1 MLKHVTLPLAVALLA
16 LALPIGGQAPVASAP
31 QARDGPTFRAES
43 ELVVMH
49 VSVRD
54 RAGRYVPGLGREAFT
69 VIDAGQPQT
78 LSMFSG
84 DEVPASVAFLIDN
97 SNSMLPHRERVAAA
111 AAAFA
116 SSSQPDD
123 EISILTFNE
132 DVRLA
137 FGPIRIGTVPPAV
150 LSAVMRGAITA
161 RGMSAVYDGI
171 LAGLRQV
178 ANGAH
183 TRQVLI
189 AVSDGEDNAS
199 TATLETVRRE
209 VRESDA
215 TIYSV
220 VLTDALMGQGKPR
233 LMRRLAD
240 ETGGEIFQPQRLGDI
255 PDVFAR
261 IARDIRSAYT
271 LAYTPT
277 TGAGIGG
284 APTRRTVRVYVRA
297 PDGRP
302 LRVRARDG
310 YFARAPEGPRP

>member
-1 MLKHVTLPLAVALLA
+1 MQTHVTLPLAVTLLA
-16 LALPIGGQAPVASAP
+16 FVSPAGDQARSASQAPADP
-31 QARDGPTFRAES
+31 IFRVES

-54 RAGRYVPGLGREAFT
+54 RRGRYVTGLGREAFT

-97 SNSMLPHRERVAAA
+97 SSSMQPHRERVAAA

-116 SSSQPDD
+116 ASSHTQD

-132 DVRLA
+132 DVRVA
-137 FGPIRIGTVPPAV
+137 FGPARIGAVSPAV
-150 LSAVMRGAITA
+150 LRAVMSSAITA
-161 RGMSAVYDGI
+161 RGMSAIYDGI

-178 ANGAH
+178 ADGAH

-189 AVSDGEDNAS
+189 VVSDGADNAS
-199 TATLETVRRE
+199 TATLDAVRRE

-220 VLTDALMGQGKPR
+220 VLTDTLARDGNPR

-240 ETGGEIFQPQRLGDI
+240 ETGGESFQPQRLDDI
-255 PDVFAR
+255 PEVLER

-271 LAYTPT
+271 LAYTPSAGVAS
-277 TGAGIGG
+277 GA
-284 APTRRTVRVYVRA
+284 APGRREVRVYVRA

-310 YFARAPEGPRP
+310 YFARVPPGSRP